1 MTSEL
6 DVPLFAGLPDAEL
19 RHLHEMLRRLELRAG
34 ETLFRQGEEA
44 DGLFVISDGSVGVYA
59 RLPGGGE
66 VELAI
71 LGEGEV
77 IGEMALVDG
86 GTRAASV
93 RALEPTTAL
102 FFARADFLALASRLD
117 PTAFALKRRLAAIV
131 CERLRRLLEGLGDS
145 SNEEG
150 GHVHGELAAA
160 SGPDERYL
168 VRLPFFRAFAP
179 LQLRELLAV
188 SRTLHAP
195 PHQVLLHPARYAD
208 SVYVTLNGAVEE
220 VVNHGARRIRVR
232 LAGPGHSVGYMG
244 ILDGGPSPVRVAT
257 RERSLLLALP
267 AAVFAELFV
276 GATALSYAFLEAVQ
290 RDLVGALRQAERP
303 QARLAA
309 AQQDARRG
317 GRSSGTSP
325 SVTST
330 NDRASSTKR

>member
-6 DVPLFAGLPDAEL
+6 EIPLFAGLPEAEL
-19 RHLHEMLRRLELRAG
+19 RHLEQMLRRLELQPG

-44 DGLFVISDGSVGVYA
+44 DGLFVVVDGSVGVHG
-59 RLPGGGE
+59 RLPGGRE
-66 VELAI
+66 VELAV
-71 LGEGEV
+71 LGAGEV

-86 GTRAASV
+86 GTRAATV
-93 RALEPTTAL
+93 RALESTTAL

-117 PTAFALKRRLAAIV
+117 PTAFALKRRLASIV
-131 CERLRRLLEGLGDS
+131 CERLRRLLEGLRDS
-145 SNEEG
+145 PEEA
-150 GHVHGELAAA
+150 GEADGRLAEAVT
-160 SGPDERYL
+160 PDERYL
-168 VRLPFFRAFAP
+168 LRLPFFRPFAP
-179 LQLRELLAV
+179 EQLRELLAV
-188 SRTLHAP
+188 SHTVRAP
-195 PHQVLLHPARYAD
+195 AHHVLLHAGRYPD

-232 LAGPGHSVGYMG
+232 LAGPGHAVGYMG
-244 ILDGGPSPVRVAT
+244 IVDGGPSPVRVAT